1 VKSVYSEN
9 PIVNVERGGIGDKDL
24 VQNLNVMNK
33 KIPGEALSNIVE
45 ANMIKKKM
53 ETNKMN

>member
-1 VKSVYSEN
+1 MKSVYSEN

>member
-1 VKSVYSEN
+1 MWIEEALETR
-9 PIVNVERGGIGDKDL
+9 IL